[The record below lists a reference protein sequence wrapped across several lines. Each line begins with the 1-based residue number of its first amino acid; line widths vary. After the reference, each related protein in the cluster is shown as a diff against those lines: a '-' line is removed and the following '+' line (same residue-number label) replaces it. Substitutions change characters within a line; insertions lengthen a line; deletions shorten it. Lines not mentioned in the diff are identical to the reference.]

1 MSPTGDM
8 IEALWE
14 NNKKKAARII
24 EVQKN
29 VSERLSKM
37 GFEMPQDMVEKIA
50 IFERIARG
58 ERPDFHEFL
67 AAFGEF
73 SLWLA
78 QVEALIMKL
87 SDVSKEPPTNDN
99 NKRVH

>member
-1 MSPTGDM
+1 MSPTGDA
-8 IEALWE
+8 IDELWE
-14 NNKKKAARII
+14 DNKKKAARII

-29 VSERLSKM
+29 VSERLGNM
-37 GFEMPQDMVEKIA
+37 GIEMPQDMIDRIA

-58 ERPDFHEFL
+58 ERPDFHEFIE
-67 AAFGEF
+67 AFGEF

-78 QVEALIMKL
+78 QVEALIMRL
-87 SDVSKEPPTNDN
+87 SDVSDDPAVNDN